1 MYTRGIF
8 YAAVVSAVAGFAV
21 LPEAHAEWAGMRVG
35 ALPDVSRVHERL
47 DVWRTHIDQRVNR
60 NRARIEERI
69 EKIHRIDR
77 PDPTPPRPD
86 PEPEP
91 EPTPDPDLTPDPIDP
106 DPTDPGIDPDPDTD
120 PNPDPGTDPTPDPD
134 EDPDP
139 DPDEDPEPGTAPAV
153 TFGASELLVV
163 AGTSVTLTWSTEDAD
178 TCQASGA
185 SGWQGTVATSG
196 SAMVVVQATTTYA
209 LSCENDHGVT
219 EKDATVRVF
228 EIPNPEP
235 EPEPEPTGHFSITEV
250 HFNPSTEAGQGNN
263 TDNEWIE
270 LYNGTGQA
278 VDLMGW
284 SIRDNTLTD
293 ILSTT
298 SLVIPSGGYVVVTR
312 AASTDTYWEYGTG
325 ATIIHL
331 NNALGNGLGN
341 TGDSLTLYTAEG
353 AAADALSWG
362 VIEAPVMDPP
372 VSIVGM
378 PAGASLE
385 RVTHSVDTDKATDWM
400 HQPAP
405 TPGK

>member
-8 YAAVVSAVAGFAV
+8 YTAVACVVAGFAV

-35 ALPDVSRVHERL
+35 ALPDVGSVHEKL
-47 DVWRTHIDQRVNR
+47 DVWRARVGERVNHA
-60 NRARIEERI
+60 RARVEERI
-69 EKIHRIDR
+69 EEIRRVDIPKPIPPH
-77 PDPTPPRPD
+77 PD
-86 PEPEP
+86 P
-91 EPTPDPDLTPDPIDP
+91 EPTPDPDPNPDP
-106 DPTDPGIDPDPDTD
+106 DPT
-120 PNPDPGTDPTPDPD
+120 
-134 EDPDP
+134 P
-139 DPDEDPEPGTAPAV
+139 DPDEDPEPGTAPTV
-153 TFGASELLVV
+153 TFGASERFVQV
-163 AGTSVTLTWSTEDAD
+163 RASITLTWDTEDAD
-178 TCQASGA
+178 TCLASGA
-185 SGWQGTVATSG
+185 SGWQGAVATSG
-196 SAMVVVQATTTYA
+196 SVAVVVQATTTYA
-209 LSCENDHGVT
+209 LLCENDHGTT
-219 EKDATVRVF
+219 EKDVTVEAYEVVD
-228 EIPNPEP
+228 P

-250 HFNPSTEAGQGNN
+250 HFNPSTAAGQGNN

-270 LYNGTGQA
+270 LHNGTGQA

-293 ILSTT
+293 ILSAT
-298 SLVIPSGGYVVVTR
+298 SLVIPSGGHVVVTR
-312 AASTDTYWEYGTG
+312 ATSTDTYWQYGTG

-353 AAADALSWG
+353 VAVDALSWG

-372 VSIVGM
+372 VSIVGI

-385 RVTHSVDTDKATDWM
+385 RVTHSVDTDKAADWM